1 MKIISG
7 IFTLLLALI
16 AAAIAIANRDAV
28 AFRLDPLPYQI
39 DLPLFVIVFAALFL
53 GILIG
58 ALAMWLRD
66 GKVRKRVREER
77 RASTRLRN
85 ELKVIDPKAVSNSAT

>member
-1 MKIISG
+1 MKILSG
-7 IFTLLLALI
+7 IFTLALAMV
-16 AAAIAIANRDAV
+16 AAAFAIANREEV
-28 AFRLDPLPYQI
+28 AFRLDPLPYVI
-39 DLPLFVIVFAALFL
+39 EMPLFVISFSALFI

-77 RASTRLRN
+77 RVSTRLRN
-85 ELKVIDPKAVSNSAT
+85 EMKVIDPKTADNSAS

>member
-7 IFTLLLALI
+7 LFTLLLALI
-16 AAAIAIANRDAV
+16 AAAIAIANRDVV

-39 DLPLFVIVFAALFL
+39 DLPLYVIAFAALFV

-58 ALAMWLRD
+58 ALAMWMRD
-66 GKVRKRVREER
+66 GKVRKRAREER

-85 ELKVIDPKAVSNSAT
+85 ELKVIDPNAAGSKAA

>member
-7 IFTLLLALI
+7 IFTLLLALV
-16 AAAIAIANRDAV
+16 AAAFAIANRDVV
-28 AFRLDPLPYQI
+28 AFRLDPLPYEVN
-39 DLPLFVIVFAALFL
+39 LPLFVILFAALFS

-66 GKVRKRVREER
+66 GKVRKRAREER

-85 ELKVIDPKAVSNSAT
+85 ELKVLDPKTADNPAS

>member
-7 IFTLLLALI
+7 IFTVALALV
-16 AAAIAIANRDAV
+16 AAAIAIANRDVV
-28 AFRLDPLPYQI
+28 AFRLDPLPYAI
-39 DLPLFVIVFAALFL
+39 ELPLFVISFAALFI

-77 RASTRLRN
+77 RASRRLRN
-85 ELKVIDPKAVSNSAT
+85 ELKVIDPKTADGSAT

>member
-1 MKIISG
+1 MKIITG

-16 AAAIAIANRDAV
+16 AAAIAIANRDSV

-39 DLPLFVIVFAALFL
+39 DLPLFVIVFAALFV